1 MTSTSHHAMSV
12 VSVLEL
18 ASRATVTTRLMRLRK
33 RIANKIL
40 GSDVDEL
47 CLAWYNQGVADGY
60 NEGIDT
66 AVDSIVTDLLSD
78 AVLSMDVDV
87 ELMQRIVDIIEH

>member
-47 CLAWYNQGVADGY
+47 CLAWYNQGVSDGY